1 MSNSLNLA
9 NIKSLIAAAYLTG
22 VNDAFEKSKGLD
34 TYSLQKNIEDAKA
47 FQKTLINNLKENGV
61 ATPESILINAKAK
74 SKALFCEKYPDE
86 SKCKALNSPT
96 NSKNKKESTGF
107 LSAITSLFTSK
118 APSVA
123 TNVNSSTV
131 NSPNVNS
138 PKVNSSNVNSSTV
151 NAPKVNSS
159 TVNSSTVNAPRVNAP
174 RVNNTTVNAP
184 RVNNTTVNA
193 PRVNAPRINNTTIN
207 VPRVNAPPPSVTT
220 VVSSPTLP
228 NTSAL
233 NPMIQ
238 APLTTTLGGKRKS
251 N

>member
-131 NSPNVNS
+131 NSS
-138 PKVNSSNVNSSTV
+138 TVNSSTL
-151 NAPKVNSS
+151 NSSTVNSS

-184 RVNNTTVNA
+184 RVNNTTVN
-193 PRVNAPRINNTTIN
+193 

-220 VVSSPTLP
+220 VVSSPNLP